1 MAVRNQPDENNAPT
15 DEDIDAQSRDYQ
27 QRVIILEKKIAKR
40 GDRELKIL
48 QKAGLDRQAMTRLLA
63 LAVMPEPDL
72 AETMREFQDH
82 LKNLSKRIDAVVHKA
97 NVVSANPMYRVQTW
111 AFLTGGGS
119 ALGMK
124 FPKSWKGDPDA
135 AVTISIASMSFL
147 AKTFKQEA
155 KRFGS
160 YLRRYGQLD
169 TGVALILWYVLR
181 HKWKFKKWN
190 ELALL
195 LALTFELAETPR
207 RKGRVYSADG
217 LRLMARRHG
226 RRMVYIWLKNSA
238 PEMFGPGTAQE
249 KIGAPPVST
258 KGVLGSI
265 LAATPPTFSVASVNK

>member
-1 MAVRNQPDENNAPT
+1 MAVRNQPNENNART
-15 DEDIDAQSRDYQ
+15 EEEVDAQSRDYQ
-27 QRVIILEKKIAKR
+27 QRLIILEKKIAKR

-63 LAVMPEPDL
+63 LAVMPGPDL
-72 AETMREFQDH
+72 AETMRQFQDH
-82 LKNLSKRIDAVVHKA
+82 LKNLSKRIDAVLDKA
-97 NVVSANPMYRVQTW
+97 NAVSADPMYRVQAW

-135 AVTISIASMSFL
+135 AVTIAIASMSFL

-155 KRFGS
+155 KRFGG

-181 HKWKFKKWN
+181 RNWKFKKWN

-195 LALTFELAETPR
+195 LDLAFEAAETPR

-217 LRLMARRHG
+217 LRLTARRHG
-226 RRMVYIWLKNSA
+226 RRFVYIWLKNSL
-238 PEMFGPGTAQE
+238 PEMFRQGAQGE
-249 KIGAPPVST
+249 IEPPPVPV
-258 KGVLGSI
+258 KGILGSI
-265 LAATPPTFSVASVNK
+265 LAAEAPTPLFSSANK